1 MSRWC
6 SLPSRAR
13 RKVGEVG
20 RDGGHAAPGDVT
32 HHGSDQPAGRGDRDR
47 DVDGAE
53 PPGGV
58 FGPDHVH
65 CGDEGVRPRR
75 RLDHE
80 IVDRNLGVTGAVQVG
95 PQRKQPLDPARPAQV
110 EMRRGAL
117 AVGQPRGGGQPDPR
131 VRLVGVGRNMLQGRG
146 FRHRYDVCG
155 HGCDVCGRRR
165 LGSSRVLC
173 ARALDVASHDA
184 PVGAGAGDGA
194 QVEVGRAGKAA
205 DQRCGEHPLRRIDP
219 GVAVGDDTERVHR
232 GVGIV
237 DRLTWRALQCDRVA
251 DLHPRAGLDEEPH
264 DLTRFFGLDVDLC
277 LVGLHGRDDVRL
289 GEGDTLVHL
298 PFRQHRRR
306 GIGGDAW
313 HPQQCRHGQ
322 APTTSVS
329 LAATSS
335 VLAMAARSSTLLMLG
350 DASPPVTRS
359 TGWSSQSK

>member
-1 MSRWC
+1 
-6 SLPSRAR
+6 
-13 RKVGEVG
+13 
-20 RDGGHAAPGDVT
+20 
-32 HHGSDQPAGRGDRDR
+32 
-47 DVDGAE
+47 
-53 PPGGV
+53 
-58 FGPDHVH
+58 
-65 CGDEGVRPRR
+65 
-75 RLDHE
+75 
-80 IVDRNLGVTGAVQVG
+80 
-95 PQRKQPLDPARPAQV
+95 
-110 EMRRGAL
+110 
-117 AVGQPRGGGQPDPR
+117 
-131 VRLVGVGRNMLQGRG
+131 MLQGRG

-155 HGCDVCGRRR
+155 HGYDVCGRRR
-165 LGSSRVLC
+165 LRSSRGLC

-205 DQRCGEHPLRRIDP
+205 DQRCGEHPLRRIDR

-232 GVGIV
+232 GVEIV
-237 DRLTWRALQCDRVA
+237 DRLTRRALQCDRVA